1 MKLHQVSKKRSVGG
15 YRTSALWNI
24 VVAVLEM
31 KTKSLMSNQSFAV
44 IILKRNAD
52 RKISVLISYPLRSQG
67 MVVKTSMLFELHP
80 GEQFHA
86 AHSSITRGS
95 SKEMNAKWM
104 VKIKIFL
111 KKRYLKFLQIRYL
124 RSNSCSHRMTSG
136 QIQRPH
142 QVSEINVLRIDV
154 LTYDSDIN
162 GSAMIYTLNVW
173 NMLIS
178 LN

>member
-1 MKLHQVSKKRSVGG
+1 MGG

-80 GEQFHA
+80 GE
-86 AHSSITRGS
+86 
-95 SKEMNAKWM
+95 
-104 VKIKIFL
+104 
-111 KKRYLKFLQIRYL
+111 
-124 RSNSCSHRMTSG
+124 
-136 QIQRPH
+136 
-142 QVSEINVLRIDV
+142 
-154 LTYDSDIN
+154 
-162 GSAMIYTLNVW
+162 
-173 NMLIS
+173 
-178 LN
+178 